1 MVKWPIPKKL
11 SIAIFNDVADESG
24 VFVDVAVEPV
34 SPADLFIVHCVEGGQ
49 PRYSR
54 RARHVRHKRDVVVG
68 TQQLIGL
75 HGSQQGRI

>member
-68 TQQLIGL
+68 TQQLI